1 MNVEYPF
8 MRTHIST
15 GKLPKESFSFLFS
28 VPGEQET
35 KSLARH
41 PHVIT
46 MSYELKRKNG
56 NKISTSEHLLK
67 CTLNE
72 WRSQWEE
79 QTLKRLAET
88 ITINYKNV
96 FLKTG

>member
-46 MSYELKRKNG
+46 MSYELKRKT
-56 NKISTSEHLLK
+56 K
-67 CTLNE
+67 
-72 WRSQWEE
+72 
-79 QTLKRLAET
+79 
-88 ITINYKNV
+88 
-96 FLKTG
+96 